1 MYFDILLFSQ
11 FLQCIFSAGLYYKH
25 IGKDVH
31 MTCKT
36 NDPDPSFKIEKWRV
50 SKVFGGNNDLIYY
63 GNWKANDS
71 KYEFKD
77 IGGVRYFIIRNFSV
91 EDDGKYCYYCTIG
104 SVSFEC
110 INITDPVRKYYYS
123 YLIL

>member
-11 FLQCIFSAGLYYKH
+11 FLQCIFSVGLYYNH

-36 NDPDPSFKIEKWRV
+36 NDPDPSKIKKWRV
-50 SKVFGGNNDLIYY
+50 SKVFGKNNDLIYY
-63 GNWKANDS
+63 GNWTANDP

-77 IGGVRYFIIRNFSV
+77 IGGVRNFIIRNFSK
-91 EDDGKYCYYCTIG
+91 EDRKYCYYCTIDF
-104 SVSFEC
+104 VAYKC
-110 INITDPVRKYYYS
+110 NYITDPVRKYYYS

>member
-11 FLQCIFSAGLYYKH
+11 FLQCIFSVVLYYNH

-31 MTCKT
+31 LTCKT
-36 NDPDPSFKIEKWRV
+36 NDPDPSFKTKKWRIF
-50 SKVFGGNNDLIYY
+50 KVFGKNNDFIYY
-63 GNWKANDS
+63 GNWTTNDP

-77 IGGVRYFIIRNFSV
+77 IGGVRNFIIRNFSK
-91 EDDGKYCYYCTIG
+91 EDGKYCYYCTI
-104 SVSFEC
+104 SFVTSKC
-110 INITDPVRKYYYS
+110 NNITDPVCKYYYS